1 MSTDRE
7 LRVAIQVVTVAGMS
21 KSQTTDERFGQVV
34 RDRREEMGLKQ
45 SEVSEALREAGHP
58 VSTTA
63 LAKVETGVRAV
74 KVAEA
79 VALARILSLHL
90 DLLSLAGEADDL
102 AGMLAR
108 AQAEA
113 GSTARAEERA
123 RDEAERAAQ
132 RAEALEILSRART
145 EKVRWTGAKE
155 VLLERAFGLDPEAAR
170 AGLRG
175 LGLSD
180 EVLTGLEAE
189 AREGGR
195 TNWRRL
201 YALLRLSR
209 LLPNLQIV
217 KGG

>member
-1 MSTDRE
+1 MSD
-7 LRVAIQVVTVAGMS
+7 TVAAMTQ
-21 KSQTTDERFGQVV
+21 SQTTDERFGQVV
-34 RDRREEMGLKQ
+34 RARREEMGLKQ
-45 SEVSEALREAGHP
+45 AEVSEALREAGHP

-74 KVAEA
+74 KIAEA

-90 DLLSLAGEADDL
+90 DLLSLAGEADEL
-102 AGMLAR
+102 EGMLAR

-113 GSTARAEERA
+113 GSAARAEERA
-123 RDEAERAAQ
+123 REEAERASK
-132 RAEALEILSRART
+132 RADALEVLSRART

-180 EVLTGLEAE
+180 ATLAGLEE
-189 AREGGR
+189 ENREGGR

-201 YALLRLSR
+201 YAHLRLSR

-217 KGG
+217 KEG